1 MGNSFDAL
9 LDVVNHHGIEVLVD
23 ISRGL
28 CFFIFLPG
36 QDAEKNNH
44 SKKII
49 FPDVNAFVREIY
61 KNLLVFHSISL

>member
-9 LDVVNHHGIEVLVD
+9 LDVVNHHAIEVLVD

-49 FPDVNAFVREIY
+49 FPDV
-61 KNLLVFHSISL
+61 KTLS